1 MELWEKIKE
10 SVGFGADQVKSSVD
24 ASDLSRLQA
33 EVEMMQIQIR
43 DAFTNLGGDL
53 YSHHTQGGSGD
64 LSGPLQEQIEAL
76 GSMQPELEEKEA
88 ELASLMAKYE
98 EQSIT
103 MTHLREFKE
112 ALDNA
117 GGSLEYVQVLENSPV
132 CGKTLME
139 IDIPDEVLAGLVIR
153 DGTVVIPDGDT
164 RIEPDDRIVLLGKK
178 DAVIDFLQDFRALDE
193 FTEEDDNNND
203 NQE

>member
-10 SVGFGADQVKSSVD
+10 SVGFGADLVHSSVD

-33 EVEMMQIQIR
+33 EVEMLQTQIR

-53 YSHHTQGGSGD
+53 FSQQAKGDSGD
-64 LSGPLQEQIEAL
+64 LSVPLQEQIEAL
-76 GSMQPELEEKEA
+76 RSMQPDLEEKEA

-103 MTHLREFKE
+103 VTHLREFKE

-153 DGTVVIPDGDT
+153 DGTVIIPDGDT
-164 RIEPDDRIVLLGKK
+164 RIELDDRIVLLGKK
-178 DAVIDFLQDFRALDE
+178 DAVIEFLQDFRELDE
-193 FTEEDDNNND
+193 FKEEANNNNGD
-203 NQE
+203 QE